1 MKGEHF
7 YCLQSRNTYIGFQG
21 RGYASASGTPCS
33 RLFARRPAR
42 RGVPPERPTARHSA
56 AQRDLHWCWT
66 GVSGWGGAPRGCPG
80 GTGSGGA
87 TWKAEEQGDTGEV
100 KLSSYRS
107 GLRLV
112 FQQGCLRASE
122 AWQPM
127 PSERGTAAFPDLT
140 FLQLVFGYRTLEEL
154 RYAFV
159 DCWVEHDDTQAAL
172 EALFSR

>member
-1 MKGEHF
+1 MEADRKNKSPF
-7 YCLQSRNTYIGFQG
+7 RPAPLAACLR
-21 RGYASASGTPCS
+21 
-33 RLFARRPAR
+33 RRPPLAHTSSR
-42 RGVPPERPTARHSA
+42 A
-56 AQRDLHWCWT
+56 AQRAPAARPSGPQHGVAWRKRDLHWCWT